1 MTESTFDDVLNR
13 INSSTPARKLAAL
26 IERTNLSADMKAL
39 LADLAKITVKVGKAV
54 VAIGRSVIQFVFELV
69 KAFPNITLGVLIAL
83 VLTTIVGALPLI
95 GAILTPI
102 LTPLLLAVGIGKGAL
117 ADMAKGDLGEKI
129 SNLTKDFKVVENKL

>member
-1 MTESTFDDVLNR
+1 
-13 INSSTPARKLAAL
+13 L
-26 IERTNLSADMKAL
+26 IEQTNLSADMKAL

-102 LTPLLLAVGIGKGAL
+102 LTPLLLAVGIGNGAL

-129 SNLTKDFKVVENKL
+129 FNL